1 MKNRE
6 IFGGDTCRIA
16 PTLLFTGANVESF
29 WILGSI
35 AFALML
41 GAMSPGP
48 TSIYVA
54 KNSIAISRQHGLF
67 TALGTGTGAA
77 IFGLLAVLGLQAFL
91 LAVPSAYLAL
101 KICGGLY
108 LLYLAFKIIK
118 HAKEPIDDG
127 QNTSSQMS
135 LRRAFTTG
143 LITQLSNPKIAI
155 ILASIFTALLPKEIP
170 TYFYFVLPILCFFI
184 DAGWCSLVA
193 VALSAEKPRRV
204 YLRFKAVFDRAA
216 GAIMTALGLKLIF
229 GMK

>member
-1 MKNRE
+1 
-6 IFGGDTCRIA
+6 
-16 PTLLFTGANVESF
+16 
-29 WILGSI
+29 
-35 AFALML
+35 
-41 GAMSPGP
+41 MSPGP

-77 IFGLLAVLGLQAFL
+77 VFGLLAVLGLQAFL

-108 LLYLAFKIIK
+108 LFWMTYKIIK
-118 HAKEPIDDG
+118 HAKEPIESGHD
-127 QNTSSQMS
+127 SAAQMS
-135 LRRAFTTG
+135 LRRAYATG

-155 ILASIFTALLPKEIP
+155 VLASIFTALLPKDIP
-170 TYFYFVLPILCFFI
+170 TYYYFVLPILCFFV

-204 YLRFKAVFDRAA
+204 YLKFKAAFDRAA
-216 GAIMTALGLKLIF
+216 GGIMTILGLKLIF

>member
-1 MKNRE
+1 M
-6 IFGGDTCRIA
+6 
-16 PTLLFTGANVESF
+16 ESF

-108 LLYLAFKIIK
+108 LLYLAYKIIK
-118 HAKEPIDDG
+118 HAKEPMQTENDG
-127 QNTSSQMS
+127 NQPMS
-135 LRRAFTTG
+135 LRRAYVTG
-143 LITQLSNPKIAI
+143 VITQLSNPKIAI
-155 ILASIFTALLPKEIP
+155 VLASIFTALLPKEIP
-170 TYFYFVLPILCFFI
+170 SYFYVVLPLLCFFI
-184 DAGWCSLVA
+184 DAGWCSLLA

-204 YLRFKAVFDRAA
+204 YLRFKAVFDRIA
-216 GAIMTALGLKLIF
+216 GGVMTILGLKLIF

>member
-1 MKNRE
+1 M
-6 IFGGDTCRIA
+6 T
-16 PTLLFTGANVESF
+16 VESF

-35 AFALML
+35 AAALLL

-54 KNSIAISRQHGLF
+54 KNSIAISRKHGLF
-67 TALGTGTGAA
+67 TALGTGLGAA

-108 LLYLAFKIIK
+108 LLWMAFKIIK
-118 HAKEPIDDG
+118 HAKEPIEAG
-127 QNTSSQMS
+127 HASSSQMS

-155 ILASIFTALLPKEIP
+155 VLASIFTALLPKDIP
-170 TYFYFVLPILCFFI
+170 TYFYFVLPVLCFFI

-193 VALSAEKPRRV
+193 VALSAEKPRKV
-204 YLRFKAVFDRAA
+204 YLKFKAGFDRAA
-216 GAIMTALGLKLIF
+216 GAVMTVLGLKLIF

>member
-1 MKNRE
+1 M
-6 IFGGDTCRIA
+6 T
-16 PTLLFTGANVESF
+16 VESF

-35 AFALML
+35 AAALLL

-54 KNSIAISRQHGLF
+54 KNSIAISRKHGLF
-67 TALGTGTGAA
+67 TALGTGLGAA

-108 LLYLAFKIIK
+108 LLWMAFKIIK
-118 HAKEPIDDG
+118 HAKEPIEAGDAS
-127 QNTSSQMS
+127 SSQMS

-155 ILASIFTALLPKEIP
+155 VLASIFTALLPKDIP
-170 TYFYFVLPILCFFI
+170 TYFYFVLPVLCFFI

-193 VALSAEKPRRV
+193 VALSAEKPRKI
-204 YLRFKAVFDRAA
+204 YLKFKAGFDRAA
-216 GAIMTALGLKLIF
+216 GAVMTVLGLKLIF

>member
-1 MKNRE
+1 ME
-6 IFGGDTCRIA
+6 S
-16 PTLLFTGANVESF
+16 LL
-29 WILGSI
+29 ILGSI

-54 KNSIAISRQHGLF
+54 KNSIAISRKHGLF
-67 TALGTGTGAA
+67 TALGTGSGAA

-91 LAVPSAYLAL
+91 LAVPSAYFAL

-108 LLYLAFKIIK
+108 LLWMAFKIIK
-118 HAKEPIDDG
+118 HAKEPISADPSAIG
-127 QNTSSQMS
+127 QMT
-135 LRRAFTTG
+135 LLRAFLTG
-143 LITQLSNPKIAI
+143 LITQLSNPKFAI
-155 ILASIFTALLPKEIP
+155 VLASIFTALLPKEFP
-170 TYFYFVLPILCFFI
+170 TYYYFVLPVLCFFI

-204 YLRFKAVFDRAA
+204 YLKSKAIFDRTA
-216 GAIMTALGLKLIF
+216 GAVMTILGLKLIF

>member
-1 MKNRE
+1 M
-6 IFGGDTCRIA
+6 
-16 PTLLFTGANVESF
+16 ESF

-54 KNSIAISRQHGLF
+54 KNSIAISRKHGLF

-108 LLYLAFKIIK
+108 LLWLAFKIIK
-118 HAKEPIDDG
+118 HAKEPIDAGDDS
-127 QNTSSQMS
+127 QTQMS
-135 LRRAFTTG
+135 LRRAYMTG

-155 ILASIFTALLPKEIP
+155 VLPKEIP
-170 TYFYFVLPILCFFI
+170 TYFYFVLPVLCFFI

-204 YLRFKAVFDRAA
+204 YLKFKAGFDRAA
-216 GAIMTALGLKLIF
+216 GAVMTVLGLKLIF

>member
-1 MKNRE
+1 M
-6 IFGGDTCRIA
+6 T
-16 PTLLFTGANVESF
+16 VESF

-35 AFALML
+35 AAALLL

-54 KNSIAISRQHGLF
+54 KNSIAISRKHGLF
-67 TALGTGTGAA
+67 TALGTGLGAA

-108 LLYLAFKIIK
+108 LLWMAFKIIK
-118 HAKEPIDDG
+118 HAKEPIEAGDAS
-127 QNTSSQMS
+127 SSQMS

-155 ILASIFTALLPKEIP
+155 VLASIFTALLPKEIP
-170 TYFYFVLPILCFFI
+170 TYFYFVLPVLCFFI

-193 VALSAEKPRRV
+193 VALSAEKPRKI
-204 YLRFKAVFDRAA
+204 YLKFKAGFDRAA
-216 GAIMTALGLKLIF
+216 GAVMTVLGLKLIF

>member
-1 MKNRE
+1 M
-6 IFGGDTCRIA
+6 
-16 PTLLFTGANVESF
+16 ESF

-54 KNSIAISRQHGLF
+54 KNSIAISRKHGLY
-67 TALGTGTGAA
+67 TAFGTGMGAA
-77 IFGLLAVLGLQAFL
+77 IFGLLAVLGLQALL

-108 LLYLAFKIIK
+108 LLWLAYKIIK
-118 HAKEPIDDG
+118 HAKEPIEAD
-127 QNTSSQMS
+127 QSVSAQMS

-143 LITQLSNPKIAI
+143 LITQLANPKIAI
-155 ILASIFTALLPKEIP
+155 VLASIFTALLPKEIP
-170 TYFYFVLPILCFFI
+170 TYYYFVLPLLCFFI

-204 YLRFKAVFDRAA
+204 YLKFKAMFDRAA
-216 GAIMTALGLKLIF
+216 GVVMTVLGLKLIF

>member
-1 MKNRE
+1 M
-6 IFGGDTCRIA
+6 
-16 PTLLFTGANVESF
+16 ESF

-35 AFALML
+35 AAALLL

-54 KNSIAISRQHGLF
+54 KNSIAISRKHGLF
-67 TALGTGTGAA
+67 TALGTGLGAA

-108 LLYLAFKIIK
+108 LLWMAFKIIK
-118 HAKEPIDDG
+118 HAKEPIGAGDDV
-127 QNTSSQMS
+127 SSQMS

-155 ILASIFTALLPKEIP
+155 VLASIFTALLPKEIP
-170 TYFYFVLPILCFFI
+170 TYFYFVLPVLCFFI

-193 VALSAEKPRRV
+193 VALSAEKPRKV
-204 YLRFKAVFDRAA
+204 YLKFKAGFDRAA
-216 GAIMTALGLKLIF
+216 GAVMTVLGLKLIF

>member
-1 MKNRE
+1 M
-6 IFGGDTCRIA
+6 
-16 PTLLFTGANVESF
+16 ESL

-48 TSIYVA
+48 TFICVA
-54 KNSIAISRQHGLF
+54 KNSISISRKHGLF
-67 TALGTGTGAA
+67 TALGTGSGAA
-77 IFGLLAVLGLQAFL
+77 LFGFLAVMGLQAFL

-118 HAKEPIDDG
+118 HAKEPMEM
-127 QNTSSQMS
+127 QQHAQKQMS
-135 LRRAFTTG
+135 LKRAYLTG
-143 LITQLSNPKIAI
+143 FVTQISNPKIAI
-155 ILASIFTALLPKEIP
+155 VLASIFTALLPKDIP
-170 TYFYFVLPILCFFI
+170 TYFYFALPILCFFT

-193 VALSAEKPRRV
+193 VALSAEKPRRA
-204 YLRFKAVFDRAA
+204 YLKFKKVFDRVA
-216 GAIMTALGLKLIF
+216 GGLMTVLGLKLIF

>member
-1 MKNRE
+1 M
-6 IFGGDTCRIA
+6 
-16 PTLLFTGANVESF
+16 ESF

-54 KNSIAISRQHGLF
+54 KNSIAISRKHGLF

-108 LLYLAFKIIK
+108 LLFLAFKIIK
-118 HAKEPIDDG
+118 HAKEPIDTDK
-127 QNTSSQMS
+127 NTSTQMT

-143 LITQLSNPKIAI
+143 LITQLSN
-155 ILASIFTALLPKEIP
+155 
-170 TYFYFVLPILCFFI
+170 
-184 DAGWCSLVA
+184 
-193 VALSAEKPRRV
+193 
-204 YLRFKAVFDRAA
+204 
-216 GAIMTALGLKLIF
+216 LK
-229 GMK
+229 

>member
-1 MKNRE
+1 M
-6 IFGGDTCRIA
+6 GYGVA
-16 PTLLFTGANVESF
+16 VESF

-54 KNSIAISRQHGLF
+54 KNSIAISRKHGLY
-67 TALGTGTGAA
+67 TAFGTGTGAA
-77 IFGLLAVLGLQAFL
+77 IFGLLAVLGLQALL

-108 LLYLAFKIIK
+108 LLWLAYKIIK
-118 HAKEPIDDG
+118 HAKEPMEQADG
-127 QNTSSQMS
+127 TTQVMS
-135 LRRAFTTG
+135 YKQAYRLG
-143 LITQLSNPKIAI
+143 LITQMSNPKIAI
-155 ILASIFTALLPKEIP
+155 VLASIFTALLPKEIP
-170 TYFYFVLPILCFFI
+170 NYFYVVLPMLCFFI
-184 DAGWCSLVA
+184 DAGWYSLVA

-204 YLRFKAVFDRAA
+204 YLKFKKVFDRVA
-216 GAIMTALGLKLIF
+216 GGVMTLLGLKLIF

>member
-1 MKNRE
+1 M
-6 IFGGDTCRIA
+6 
-16 PTLLFTGANVESF
+16 VESF

-54 KNSIAISRQHGLF
+54 KNSIAISRKHGLY
-67 TALGTGTGAA
+67 TAFGTGTGAA
-77 IFGLLAVLGLQAFL
+77 IFGLLAVLGLQALL

-108 LLYLAFKIIK
+108 LLWLAYKIIK
-118 HAKEPIDDG
+118 HAKEPIESD
-127 QNTSSQMS
+127 QSVSSQMS

-143 LITQLSNPKIAI
+143 LITQLANPKIAI
-155 ILASIFTALLPKEIP
+155 VLASIFTALLPKDIP
-170 TYFYFVLPILCFFI
+170 TYYYFVLPLLCFFI

-193 VALSAEKPRRV
+193 VALSAEKPRSV
-204 YLRFKAVFDRAA
+204 YLKFKAVFDRAA
-216 GAIMTALGLKLIF
+216 GVVMTVLGLKLIF

>member
-1 MKNRE
+1 M
-6 IFGGDTCRIA
+6 
-16 PTLLFTGANVESF
+16 ESF
-29 WILGSI
+29 LILGSI

-54 KNSIAISRQHGLF
+54 KNSIAISRKHGLF

-77 IFGLLAVLGLQAFL
+77 IFGMLAVLGLQAFL
-91 LAVPSAYLAL
+91 LAVPSAYLVL
-101 KICGGLY
+101 KICGGIY
-108 LLYLAFKIIK
+108 LLWMAFKIIK
-118 HAKEPIDDG
+118 HAKEPISSDDE
-127 QNTSSQMS
+127 TTTQMS
-135 LRRAFTTG
+135 LRRAYTTG

-155 ILASIFTALLPKEIP
+155 VLASIFTALLPKEIP
-170 TYFYFVLPILCFFI
+170 TYFYVVLPILCFFI

-204 YLRFKAVFDRAA
+204 YLKFKAGFDRAA
-216 GAIMTALGLKLIF
+216 GAVMTALGLKLIF

>member
-1 MKNRE
+1 
-6 IFGGDTCRIA
+6 
-16 PTLLFTGANVESF
+16 
-29 WILGSI
+29 
-35 AFALML
+35 ML

-54 KNSIAISRQHGLF
+54 KNSIAISRKHGLF
-67 TALGTGTGAA
+67 TALGTGLGAA

-108 LLYLAFKIIK
+108 LLWLAFKIIR
-118 HAKEPIDDG
+118 HAKEPLETDTAISE
-127 QNTSSQMS
+127 QIS
-135 LRRAFTTG
+135 LSRAFTTG

-155 ILASIFTALLPKEIP
+155 VLASIFTALLPKEIP
-170 TYFYFVLPILCFFI
+170 TYIYIVLPVLCFLI
-184 DAGWCSLVA
+184 DAGWCSLIA

-204 YLRFKAVFDRAA
+204 YLKFKAIFDRAA
-216 GAIMTALGLKLIF
+216 GAVMTVLGLKLIF